1 MITARRSAVA
11 VCALAMLAA
20 CTSAPTATPATSTPP
35 ASHTSTAKTNPSIAP
50 RAKNTGN
57 LYVSIG
63 DSYAAG
69 FQPTGRGQGH
79 TTRNGFAYQ
88 AVRLAAAKGYHLR
101 LVNFGCGGATTATV
115 LHSPGCVTHYLG
127 PGAPDYH
134 QTQADAAV
142 AFVKA
147 HRGQVALITVSLG
160 GNDVTRCSTAASN
173 TVSCV
178 TSVLAAVRRN
188 LGNLVAR
195 LRAAAGPT
203 TTIVGTTYPDVFL
216 GRALSPDSADQRIAN
231 LSILGFRGLI
241 NPALQSVY
249 AAVHGK
255 FADVTAATGAYTP
268 LHKTTT
274 LAPYGTV
281 PVAVADVCRLTYF
294 CQYEDIH
301 PRTAGYAIIARLVV
315 GLLPQ
320 R

>member
-1 MITARRSAVA
+1 MITARLAAVA
-11 VCALAMLAA
+11 VGAVVMLSA

-35 ASHTSTAKTNPSIAP
+35 VPHASTSKSAAPIAP

-88 AVRLAAAKGYHLR
+88 AVRLAAKKGYHLR
-101 LVNFGCGGATTATV
+101 LVNFGCAGATTASV

-127 PGAPDYH
+127 PGAPNYH

-147 HRGQVALITVSLG
+147 HRGQVALITVSIG
-160 GNDVTRCSTAASN
+160 GNDVTHCQTAAN
-173 TVSCV
+173 VVSCV
-178 TSVLAAVRRN
+178 TSALAVIRHN
-188 LGNLVAR
+188 LGRLVTR
-195 LRAAAGPT
+195 LRSAAGPT
-203 TTIVGTTYPDVFL
+203 TTIVGTTYPDIFL
-216 GRALSPDSADQRIAN
+216 GRALSPDATDQRIAN

-255 FADVTAATGAYTP
+255 FADVTAATGAYVP
-268 LHKTTT
+268 LHKTTR

-281 PVAVADVCRLTYF
+281 PVAVADICRLTYF

-315 GLLPQ
+315 GMLPE

>member
-1 MITARRSAVA
+1 MIVTARRATAALAAV
-11 VCALAMLAA
+11 AMLAA

-35 ASHTSTAKTNPSIAP
+35 PPHSSTTSTRPAP
-50 RAKNTGN
+50 RAAKNTGN

-69 FQPTGRGQGH
+69 FQATGRGQGH

-88 AVRLAAAKGYHLR
+88 AVRLARPKGYHLR
-101 LVNFGCGGATTATV
+101 LVNFGCAGATTASV

-127 PGAPDYH
+127 PGAPSYK

-142 AFVKA
+142 TFLKA
-147 HRGQVALITVSLG
+147 HRGQVALISVSLG
-160 GNDVTRCSTAASN
+160 GNDVTHCQSASN
-173 TVSCV
+173 VVSCV
-178 TSVLAAVRRN
+178 TSALAVIRRN
-188 LGNLVAR
+188 LGTLVHR
-195 LRAAAGPT
+195 LRSAAGPS
-203 TTIVGTTYPDVFL
+203 TTIVGTTYPDIFL
-216 GRALSPDSADQRIAN
+216 GRALMHDDADQRIAN
-231 LSILGFRGLI
+231 LSILGFRDLI

-249 AAVHGK
+249 ATVHGK
-255 FADVTAATGAYTP
+255 FADVTAATGAYVP
-268 LHKTTT
+268 LRRTTT

-301 PRTAGYAIIARLVV
+301 PRTAGYAIIARLIV

>member
-1 MITARRSAVA
+1 MITARRAVVAAGAVA
-11 VCALAMLAA
+11 VLAA

-35 ASHTSTAKTNPSIAP
+35 ASHTSTSQPTSPIAP

-88 AVRLAAAKGYHLR
+88 AVPLAAKKGYHLR
-101 LVNFGCGGATTATV
+101 LVNFGCAGATTASV

-147 HRGQVALITVSLG
+147 HRGQIALITVSIG
-160 GNDVTRCSTAASN
+160 GNDVTHCQTAAN
-173 TVSCV
+173 VVSCV
-178 TSVLAAVRRN
+178 TAALAVIRRN
-188 LGNLVAR
+188 LGTLVTR
-195 LRAAAGPT
+195 LRSAAGPT

-216 GRALSPDSADQRIAN
+216 GRGLSPDSADQRIAN

-249 AAVHGK
+249 ATVHGK
-255 FADVTAATGAYTP
+255 FADVTAATGAYIP
-268 LHKTTT
+268 LHRTTK